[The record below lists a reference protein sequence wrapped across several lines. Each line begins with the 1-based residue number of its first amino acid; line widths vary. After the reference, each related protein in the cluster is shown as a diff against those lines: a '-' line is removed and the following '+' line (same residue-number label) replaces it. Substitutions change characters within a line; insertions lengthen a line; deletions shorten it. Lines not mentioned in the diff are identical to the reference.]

1 VSESIQKWLGRN
13 RPPRVHITYDVET
26 RGAIKKKELPFI
38 VGILA
43 DLSGE
48 NAPEIGL
55 KERKFIE
62 IDRDNFGEV
71 MATLAPGLT
80 VKVPNELTAAEAE
93 GDEKAKEGEEGEEG
107 EGARLVAPLTFK
119 KLDDFRP
126 ENVAGQ
132 IADLSE
138 LLEGRRALVDLAAQI
153 DLRDGLAEMLYQIM
167 TSSEEEQKKLQ
178 GEAETALTE
187 LASDEAGD
195 GAAKEKE

>member
-1 VSESIQKWLGRN
+1 MSESIQKWLGRN

-38 VGILA
+38 AGILA

-48 NAPEIGL
+48 NAPEGDF

-71 MATLAPGLT
+71 MATVAPSLT
-80 VKVPNELTAAEAE
+80 VKVPDELKAAEAK
-93 GDEKAKEGEEGEEG
+93 GDEKADEEGEESG
-107 EGARLVAPLTFK
+107 ERLVAALSFK

-132 IADLSE
+132 IAELSE

-153 DLRDGLAEMLYQIM
+153 DLRDGLADMLHQIM
-167 TSSEEEQKKLQ
+167 TGSEEEQKKLQ

-187 LASDEAGD
+187 LASEDEAEE
-195 GAAKEKE
+195 EK

>member
-1 VSESIQKWLGRN
+1 MSESIQKWLGRN

-38 VGILA
+38 AGILA

-48 NAPEIGL
+48 NAPDDTL

-71 MATLAPGLT
+71 LATLAPSLT
-80 VKVPNELTAAEAE
+80 VKVPNELKAAEAE
-93 GDEKAKEGEEGEEG
+93 GDDKAEEGEEDG
-107 EGARLVAPLTFK
+107 ERLVASLSFR

-153 DLRDGLAEMLYQIM
+153 DLRDGLAEMLQQIM
-167 TSSEEEQKKLQ
+167 TSSEDEQKKLQ
-178 GEAETALTE
+178 GEAEKTLTE
-187 LASDEAGD
+187 LASEDETE
-195 GAAKEKE
+195 EKE

>member
-1 VSESIQKWLGRN
+1 MSESIQKWLGRN

-71 MATLAPGLT
+71 MATLAPSLT
-80 VKVPNELTAAEAE
+80 VKVPNELTAAEAD
-93 GDEKAKEGEEGEEG
+93 GDEKAEEGEEG
-107 EGARLVAPLTFK
+107 EGEKLVAPLTFK

-153 DLRDGLAEMLYQIM
+153 DLRDGLAEMLHQIM

-187 LASDEAGD
+187 LASDDEGD
-195 GAAKEKE
+195 GASKEKE

>member
-26 RGAIKKKELPFI
+26 RGAIVKKELPFI

-62 IDRDNFGEV
+62 IDRDNFGDV
-71 MATLAPGLT
+71 MATLAPTLT
-80 VKVPNELTAAEAE
+80 VKVPNELVAAETE
-93 GDEKAKEGEEGEEG
+93 GDEKAKEGEEGE
-107 EGARLVAPLTFK
+107 GARLVASLTFK

-187 LASDEAGD
+187 LASDEGGE
-195 GAAKEKE
+195 GAAEEKE

>member
-1 VSESIQKWLGRN
+1 MSESIQKWLGRN

-26 RGAIKKKELPFI
+26 RGAIKKKELPYI

-48 NAPEIGL
+48 NTPEVGL
-55 KERKFIE
+55 KERNFIE

-80 VKVPNELTAAEAE
+80 VKVPNELAAAEAE
-93 GDEKAKEGEEGEEG
+93 GGEKAEEGEEG
-107 EGARLVAPLTFK
+107 EGARLVAPLSFK

>member
-1 VSESIQKWLGRN
+1 MSESIQKWLGRN

-38 VGILA
+38 AGILA

-48 NAPEIGL
+48 NAPDDTL

-71 MATLAPGLT
+71 LATLAPSLT
-80 VKVPNELTAAEAE
+80 VKVPNELKAAEAE
-93 GDEKAKEGEEGEEG
+93 GDDKAEEGEEDG
-107 EGARLVAPLTFK
+107 ERLVASLSFR

-153 DLRDGLAEMLYQIM
+153 DLRDGLADMLQQIM
-167 TSSEEEQKKLQ
+167 TSSEDEQKKLQ
-178 GEAETALTE
+178 GEAEKTLTE
-187 LASDEAGD
+187 LASEDETE
-195 GAAKEKE
+195 EKE

>member
-1 VSESIQKWLGRN
+1 MSESIQKWLGRN
-13 RPPRVHITYDVET
+13 RPPRVQITYDVET

-48 NAPEIGL
+48 NAPEAGL
-55 KERKFIE
+55 KDRKLIE
-62 IDRDNFGEV
+62 IDRDNFGQM
-71 MATLAPGLT
+71 MATLAPSLT
-80 VKVPNELTAAEAE
+80 VKAPNELTRAEAE
-93 GDEKAKEGEEGEEG
+93 GKDEEAEEEN
-107 EGARLVAPLTFK
+107 LVAELTFK

-132 IADLSE
+132 VADLSE

-153 DLRDGLAEMLYQIM
+153 DLRNGLAEMLHQIM

-187 LASDEAGD
+187 LAEEDEAGKRANKD
-195 GAAKEKE
+195 KE

>member
-26 RGAIKKKELPFI
+26 RGAIVKKELPFI

-48 NAPEIGL
+48 NTPEIGL

-71 MATLAPGLT
+71 MATVAPGLT
-80 VKVPNELTAAEAE
+80 VKVPDELAAAAEAE
-93 GDEKAKEGEEGEEG
+93 GDEKAKEGEEDA
-107 EGARLVAPLTFK
+107 GAMLVAPLSFR

-153 DLRDGLAEMLYQIM
+153 DLRDGLAEMLHQII
-167 TSSEEEQKKLQ
+167 TSSEDEQKKLQ
-178 GEAETALTE
+178 GDAETALTE
-187 LASDEAGD
+187 LASDEGGEGAGE
-195 GAAKEKE
+195 EKE

>member
-1 VSESIQKWLGRN
+1 MSESIQKWLGRN

-38 VGILA
+38 AGILA

-48 NAPEIGL
+48 NTPGIGL
-55 KERKFIE
+55 KDRKFIE
-62 IDRDNFGEV
+62 IDRDNFGQV
-71 MATLAPGLT
+71 MATLAPSLT
-80 VKVPNELTAAEAE
+80 IKVPNELV
-93 GDEKAKEGEEGEEG
+93 KANAEEGKEE
-107 EGARLVAPLTFK
+107 EADGAKLVAGLTFK

-153 DLRDGLAEMLYQIM
+153 DLRDGLADMLHEIM
-167 TSSEEEQKKLQ
+167 TSSEDEQKKLQ

-187 LASDEAGD
+187 LAETETGN
-195 GAAKEKE
+195 GAAEGKE